1 MKNFIEE
8 FKKFIMRGNVMD
20 LAVGVIIGGA
30 FQAIINSLVNDVIMP
45 LIGLITG
52 GIDFSNLFIQLS
64 GEKYATLAEAQA
76 AGVAVFAYGNF
87 ITAVLNFLII
97 AFVIFLLV
105 KGMNRLAEGKK
116 KDVKEEEPTTKTCP
130 FCQSEI
136 SIKATRCPHCT
147 SVLEEKA

>member
-64 GEKYATLAEAQA
+64 GEKYATLTEAQA